1 MENDLNI
8 KFVKEDINIVINI
21 LQPDLA
27 KLIHKIVEENL
38 CVSKENIEISAENSE
53 FDKDEFL
60 DILINVHDEFVREID
75 KFYQN
80 IEKDIKTYYS
90 DEELSEI
97 IIQNIKDS
105 GTNE

>member
-8 KFVKEDINIVINI
+8 RFIKENINITINI

-27 KLIHKIVEENL
+27 KLIHEIVAENL
-38 CVSKENIEISAENSE
+38 HVSKENIEISTENSD
-53 FDKDEFL
+53 FDKDDFL
-60 DILINVHDEFVREID
+60 EILINVHEEFVEEIE
-75 KFYQN
+75 KFYRN

-97 IIQNIKDS
+97 IIQKISEGSYD
-105 GTNE
+105 E

>member
-8 KFVKEDINIVINI
+8 RFIKEEINIPINI

-27 KLIHKIVEENL
+27 KLIHDIVAKHL
-38 CVSKENIEISAENSE
+38 YVSKENIEISTENSD
-53 FDKDEFL
+53 FDKDDFL
-60 DILINVHDEFVREID
+60 EILINVHEEFVEEIE
-75 KFYQN
+75 KFYRN

-97 IIQNIKDS
+97 IIQKIKESSDD
-105 GTNE
+105 E

>member
-8 KFVKEDINIVINI
+8 RFIKEDTNILINI

-27 KLIHKIVEENL
+27 KLIHKIVAENL
-38 CVSKENIEISAENSE
+38 YVSKENIEISTENAN
-53 FDKDEFL
+53 FDKDDFL
-60 DILINVHDEFVREID
+60 EILINVHEEFEEEIE
-75 KFYQN
+75 KFYKN

-97 IIQNIKDS
+97 IIQKVKECSDD
-105 GTNE
+105 E